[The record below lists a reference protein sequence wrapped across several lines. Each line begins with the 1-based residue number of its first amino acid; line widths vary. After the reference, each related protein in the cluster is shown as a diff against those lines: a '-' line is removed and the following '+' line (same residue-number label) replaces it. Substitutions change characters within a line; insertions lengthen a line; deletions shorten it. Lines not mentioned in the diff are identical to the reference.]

1 MRSDVGGRTT
11 ASALERLAKLTARL
25 ASTANLHEIAETV
38 LDEIVSLGFGAVWI
52 AVVDEP
58 SGNLLTVREV
68 IDGRD
73 TTHEMPAIFM
83 LDTRQPI
90 GHGFR
95 ERRMIN
101 IKDPASLLILEDA
114 DGQVPPDQ
122 MALPRVIFE
131 HLRGHPFACG
141 PLLGSRGQ
149 PVGALGLSS
158 YRGQQPI
165 PDELLERDDLLTAFT
180 AHLGIAMERAL
191 FIQRLERLNAELVA
205 AQENMLQHA
214 RMRAVTELTAAIAHD
229 LNNLSGIALMAASV
243 GSASPDAAFKTLP
256 RIERANRA
264 IGELVG
270 RLQYVA
276 RTGNPSVIEPV
287 DLARVVDDVLLML
300 GPLFREHAIRVNQAV
315 EPLSVVGDELEIQ
328 QILMNILFNT
338 RDALAEV
345 PAERRSI
352 DIEVTADGEHVR
364 LRVADS
370 GPGFAPEVLGR
381 MFEPFVTT
389 KEGDHPG
396 IGLAT
401 VAGSVKHFG
410 AGVEA
415 RNRPGGGAEVE
426 IRFTRADPPAA
437 KPEPV
442 AAVDRPETSLNVL
455 AVDDEQDVVD
465 IITLYLETRGHNVVG
480 TTAPCEAAELA
491 TTNRFDVVLCDLGM
505 PDINGLELCAS
516 LRKRGV
522 TSKLILMTGWD
533 QEAVRG
539 DARAASCDGLLKK
552 PFVGDQL
559 DDLLATLLSR
569 RDESRA

>member
-1 MRSDVGGRTT
+1 MN
-11 ASALERLAKLTARL
+11 AFERLAKLTARL

-38 LDEIVSLGFGAVWI
+38 LEEIVSLGFGAVWI
-52 AVVDEP
+52 AVLDEP
-58 SGNLLTVREV
+58 SGNLKTVREV

-73 TTHEMPAIFM
+73 TTHEMPEIFM

-101 IKDPASLLILEDA
+101 IKDPASLLILEDEE
-114 DGQVPPDQ
+114 GRVPPDM

-158 YRGQQPI
+158 YLGQQPI
-165 PDELLERDDLLTAFT
+165 PDEVLEEDSLLTAFM

-191 FIQRLERLNAELVA
+191 FVQRLEHLNAELVA
-205 AQENMLQHA
+205 AQETLLQNA

-229 LNNLSGIALMAASV
+229 LNNLSGIALMAVSV
-243 GSASPDAAFKTLP
+243 GYTSPGAAYKTLP

-264 IGELVG
+264 IGDLVG
-270 RLQYVA
+270 RLQRVA
-276 RTGNPSVIEPV
+276 RTGTPSVIESV
-287 DLARVVDDVLLML
+287 DLTKVLDGVLLML
-300 GPLFREHAIRVNQAV
+300 GPFFREHSIRVTRAV
-315 EPLSVVGDELEIQ
+315 TPLSVLGDELEIQ
-328 QILMNILFNT
+328 QVLMNVLLNA
-338 RDALAEV
+338 RDALSQV
-345 PAERRSI
+345 PDDRRTI
-352 DIEVTADGEHVR
+352 EIEVAPAGGQVR

-370 GPGFAPEVLGR
+370 GPGFSPDVLDR
-381 MFEPFVTT
+381 AFEPFVTT
-389 KEGDHPG
+389 KGGDHPG

-426 IRFTRADPPAA
+426 IRFTRAAAPPPA
-437 KPEPV
+437 PEPV
-442 AAVDRPETSLNVL
+442 ASSERPDASLKIL
-455 AVDDEQDVVD
+455 AIDDEQDVVD
-465 IITLYLETRGHNVVG
+465 IITQYLETRGHDVIG
-480 TTAPCEAAELA
+480 TTAPSEAAELA
-491 TTNRFDVVLCDLGM
+491 STNRFDVVLCDVGM
-505 PDINGLELCAS
+505 PEINGLELCSS
-516 LRKRGV
+516 LREHGV

-533 QEAVRG
+533 QDAVRG
-539 DARAASCDGLLKK
+539 DARSASCDGLLKK

-559 DDLLATLLSR
+559 DDLIAGLLGQR
-569 RDESRA
+569 EEDRP